1 VSAWCS
7 ALGVIAE
14 SVADRTLTLPTDND
28 EWLERINGLGDWA
41 ISIGCGTM
49 VVAKTADMRLHT
61 GRFRSVIDPIRV
73 TAYPEDLLR
82 RMPSPTL
89 ILVRRPAPLE
99 LLLKGTERLFSRAAN
114 GADQSDAVL
123 D

>member
-1 VSAWCS
+1 LAWCS

-14 SVADRTLTLPTDND
+14 SVANRTLTLPTDND

-73 TAYPEDLLR
+73 TAYRKGLLR
-82 RMPSPTL
+82 RLPSPTL

-99 LLLKGTERLFSRAAN
+99 LLLEGTERLFSRAAN

>member
-1 VSAWCS
+1 MSAWCS
-7 ALGVIAE
+7 AFRGYRRICRK
-14 SVADRTLTLPTDND
+14 SYSNLPTDND

-73 TAYPEDLLR
+73 TAYRKGLLR
-82 RMPSPTL
+82 RLPSPTL